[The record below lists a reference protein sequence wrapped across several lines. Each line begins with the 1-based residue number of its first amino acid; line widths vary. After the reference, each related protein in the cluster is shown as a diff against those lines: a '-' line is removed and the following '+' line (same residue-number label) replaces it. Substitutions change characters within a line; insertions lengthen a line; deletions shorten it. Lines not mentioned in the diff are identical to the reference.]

1 MREGEPM
8 DTVIRNWQRKLNVA
22 ISAGNII
29 DETSKCEILM
39 GSLPE
44 SWITFMSIHSNEKDI
59 NAQILIAKIK
69 QDELRKK
76 KPNSQIDRSRMAMA
90 ASMRHHYK
98 GNSYKGNYHKPKT
111 YQKFHPRNKP
121 PQRY

>member
-1 MREGEPM
+1 MKKNQNLMNMEMREGEPM

-69 QDELRKK
+69 QEELRRK
-76 KPNSQIDRSRMAMA
+76 KPN
-90 ASMRHHYK
+90 RHKSH
-98 GNSYKGNYHKPKT
+98 GNGRVHDTPLPRQLLEAKDIPKMSS
-111 YQKFHPRNKP
+111 KE
-121 PQRY
+121 